1 MGQNLN
7 YFIDLFA
14 KANQL
19 TMLLKAKEFQD
30 FRWLS
35 QRAAKKVSD
44 TQNTQSIG
52 HFMSKEQKA
61 EKNLKEE
68 NVDNLRKKKKYFRE
82 NTL

>member
-1 MGQNLN
+1 MKMGQNLSQ
-7 YFIDLFA
+7 FIDLFA

-44 TQNTQSIG
+44 TQNTQSKG
-52 HFMSKEQKA
+52 HFYVKGTES
-61 EKNLKEE
+61 
-68 NVDNLRKKKKYFRE
+68 
-82 NTL
+82 